1 MSEERYQREQKAEEY
16 RQYEDEI
23 SLIDL
28 ALVLM
33 RRKWAALGVFLV
45 CAAFGTVYA
54 LMQPLQYEYRT
65 GVELAR
71 VHSGSWPL
79 EHTESNQEY
88 SLVSSQKDSI
98 DLLQKGI
105 IPDKRKSVLDD
116 KNFAMQVRATKG
128 QKDDKLQLVTVGHPK
143 HEKKIEALHK
153 KIVEAFKQMQ
163 TQVLER
169 ELVSRIAPLQARL
182 DLLQENIATLQEQLK
197 VLKNYP
203 QEGDSISEL
212 FLATRIADLRRELA
226 QSRLDKSDAESA
238 MHIVRESSHG
248 TQIDYLAVESENP
261 VGTSRQLIVALSL
274 VLGLML
280 GVFAAFFVEF
290 AAKAR
295 QVAKNQ
301 QYLHRND
308 D

>member
-16 RQYEDEI
+16 RQDEDEI

-33 RRKWAALGVFLV
+33 RRKWVTLGVFLLCAV
-45 CAAFGTVYA
+45 CGTVYSM
-54 LMQPLQYEYRT
+54 MQPLQYEYRT
-65 GVELAR
+65 VIELAR

-79 EHTESNQEY
+79 EDTESSQRY
-88 SLVSSQKDSI
+88 SLVSSQNDSI

-105 IPDKRKSVLDD
+105 IPDKRKSTLDGG
-116 KNFAMQVRATKG
+116 NLTMQVRATKG
-128 QKDDKLQLVTVGHPK
+128 QEDDKVQLVTVGHPK

-153 KIVEAFKQMQ
+153 KIVVAFKQKQ

-182 DLLQENIATLQEQLK
+182 DLLQENISTLQEQLK

-203 QEGDSISEL
+203 QEGDSISE
-212 FLATRIADLRRELA
+212 FLAKSIADLRSELIQA
-226 QSRLDKSDAESA
+226 RLNKSDAESA
-238 MHIVRESSHG
+238 MQIVRESSHG
-248 TQIDYLAVESENP
+248 TQIDYLAAKSENP
-261 VGTSRQLIVALSL
+261 VNTSRQLIVALSL

-290 AAKAR
+290 AAKAK

-301 QYLHRND
+301 Q
-308 D
+308 